1 MNSVEIDWKIL
12 VGQIINF
19 AILFFVLKTLVYKP
33 FLALLKTRREKIEEG
48 INKSIEADK
57 KLDKIG
63 EMRVDLER
71 INEEEKKKILIKA
84 EEEAK
89 KRLEEANRKAEEE
102 RSAILSKAQKEA
114 DVLKESEKE
123 ETKKK
128 TIENAFNLTEKL
140 LKENID
146 EKKGKQI
153 AEDFLSKLK
162 V

>member
-12 VGQIINF
+12 AGQIVNF
-19 AILFFVLKTLVYKP
+19 AILFFVLKALVYKP
-33 FLALLKTRREKIEEG
+33 FLNLLKTRREKIEEG

-57 KLDKIG
+57 ELSKLG
-63 EMRVDLER
+63 EMKTELER
-71 INEEEKKKILIKA
+71 INEEEKRKILIKA

-89 KRLEEANRKAEEE
+89 KRLEEANKKAEEE
-102 RSAILSKAQKEA
+102 RSAVLAKAQKEA
-114 DVLKESEKE
+114 DALKESEKE
-123 ETKKK
+123 AVRRK
-128 TIENAFNLTEKL
+128 TIENAFSLTEKL
-140 LKENID
+140 LKESID

>member
-19 AILFFVLKTLVYKP
+19 AILFFVLKTLIYKP
-33 FLALLKTRREKIEEG
+33 FLNLLKTRREKIEEG

-57 KLDKIG
+57 ELSKIG
-63 EMRVDLER
+63 EMKSDLER

-84 EEEAK
+84 EDEAK
-89 KRLEEANRKAEEE
+89 KRLEEANKKAEEE
-102 RSAILSKAQKEA
+102 RSAILAKAQKEA

-140 LKENID
+140 LKESID

>member
-1 MNSVEIDWKIL
+1 MSSVEIDWKIL

-19 AILFFVLKTLVYKP
+19 AILFFVLKALIYKP

-57 KLDKIG
+57 ELSKIG
-63 EMRVDLER
+63 EMRTDLGR

-84 EEEAK
+84 DEEAK
-89 KRLEEANRKAEEE
+89 RRLEEANKKAEED
-102 RSAILSKAQKEA
+102 RFAVLAKAQKEA
-114 DVLKESEKE
+114 DALKESEKE
-123 ETKKK
+123 ETRKK

-140 LKENID
+140 LKESID

-153 AEDFLSKLK
+153 AEDFLNKLK

>member
-1 MNSVEIDWKIL
+1 MSSVEIDWKIL

-19 AILFFVLKTLVYKP
+19 AILFFVLKTLIYKP
-33 FLALLKTRREKIEEG
+33 FLNLLKTRREKIEEG

-57 KLDKIG
+57 ELSKIG
-63 EMRVDLER
+63 EMKSDLER

-84 EEEAK
+84 EDEAK
-89 KRLEEANRKAEEE
+89 KRLEEANKKAEEE
-102 RSAILSKAQKEA
+102 RSAILAKAQKEA
-114 DVLKESEKE
+114 EALKESEKE

-140 LKENID
+140 LRENID

-153 AEDFLSKLK
+153 AEDFLNKLK

>member
-19 AILFFVLKTLVYKP
+19 AILFFVLKTLIYKS
-33 FLALLKTRREKIEEG
+33 FLTLLKTRREKIEEG

-57 KLDKIG
+57 ELSKIG

-84 EEEAK
+84 DEEAK
-89 KRLEEANRKAEEE
+89 KRLEAVNIKAEEE
-102 RSAILSKAQKEA
+102 RSAVLAKAQKEA
-114 DVLKESEKE
+114 DALKEFEKE
-123 ETKKK
+123 ETKKR

-140 LKENID
+140 LKESID

-162 V
+162 I

>member
-1 MNSVEIDWKIL
+1 MSSVEIDWKIL
-12 VGQIINF
+12 VGQIVNF

-33 FLALLKTRREKIEEG
+33 FLNLLKTRREKIEEG
-48 INKSIEADK
+48 INKSIEADNQ
-57 KLDKIG
+57 LSKIG
-63 EMRVDLER
+63 EMKVDLER

-89 KRLEEANRKAEEE
+89 KRSDEANRKAEEE
-102 RSAILSKAQKEA
+102 RSAVLAKAQKEA
-114 DVLKESEKE
+114 DALKESEKD

-140 LKENID
+140 LKESID

-162 V
+162 I

>member
-1 MNSVEIDWKIL
+1 MSSVEIDWKIL

-19 AILFFVLKTLVYKP
+19 AILFFVLKTLIYKP
-33 FLALLKTRREKIEEG
+33 FLNLLKTRREKIEEG

-57 KLDKIG
+57 ELSKIG
-63 EMRVDLER
+63 EMKSDLER

-84 EEEAK
+84 EDEAK
-89 KRLEEANRKAEEE
+89 KRLEEANKKAEEE
-102 RSAILSKAQKEA
+102 RSAILAKAQKEA
-114 DVLKESEKE
+114 EVLKESEKE

-140 LKENID
+140 LRENID

-153 AEDFLSKLK
+153 AEDFLNKLK

>member
-19 AILFFVLKTLVYKP
+19 AILFFVLKTLIYKP
-33 FLALLKTRREKIEEG
+33 FLNLLKTRREKIEEG

-57 KLDKIG
+57 ELSKIG
-63 EMRVDLER
+63 EMKSDLER

-84 EEEAK
+84 EDEAK
-89 KRLEEANRKAEEE
+89 KRLEEANKKAEEE
-102 RSAILSKAQKEA
+102 RSAILAKAQKEA

-123 ETKKK
+123 ETRKK

-140 LKENID
+140 LKESID

>member
-19 AILFFVLKTLVYKP
+19 AILFFVLKTLIYKP
-33 FLALLKTRREKIEEG
+33 FLNLLKTRREKIEEG

-57 KLDKIG
+57 ELSKIG
-63 EMRVDLER
+63 EMKSDLER
-71 INEEEKKKILIKA
+71 INEEEKKKILVKA
-84 EEEAK
+84 EDEAK
-89 KRLEEANRKAEEE
+89 KRLEEANKKAEEE
-102 RSAILSKAQKEA
+102 RSAILAKAQKEA
-114 DVLKESEKE
+114 DVLRESEKE

-140 LKENID
+140 LKESID

>member
-1 MNSVEIDWKIL
+1 MSSVEIDWKIL
-12 VGQIINF
+12 VGQIVNF
-19 AILFFVLKTLVYKP
+19 AILFFVLKALVYKP
-33 FLALLKTRREKIEEG
+33 FLNLLKTRREKIEEG

-57 KLDKIG
+57 QLSKIG
-63 EMRVDLER
+63 EMKVDLER

-89 KRLEEANRKAEEE
+89 KRLDEANRKAEEE
-102 RSAILSKAQKEA
+102 RSAVLAKAQKEA
-114 DVLKESEKE
+114 DALKESEKD

-140 LKENID
+140 LKESID
-146 EKKGKQI
+146 DKKGKQI

-162 V
+162 I